1 MRIWDAGLGFS
12 VTYPNSVHFAF
23 TPAIISISG
32 RIKSASVEI
41 TSDSTGQSYT
51 ENRKASP
58 AGGVV
63 FDIQRYLQMI
73 LEGIRHSVVDYSV
86 RFSDSPIVRK
96 IHVKVTVSVTTFEF
110 DMDCVWGA
118 LDAGERC
125 GGPYI
130 RTWFVNYPFT
140 FNVISKPSNF
150 FDVKCDDGPVSS
162 LAFGLTTTDEDDYHH
177 YIVNPARVFD
187 TFLANRRLYIAIP
200 NALQIRNDVE
210 RVGVTSYDLR
220 ISRDC
225 SGVYLRWIDR
235 QGQYEY
241 YLFQRTAHEYAI
253 SKDESFS
260 RNEMSNPAQYVDGVN
275 IGTSTRQIL
284 RQAETLTIVAPLI
297 DDPTYDYLSDL
308 AQSPVVDL
316 FTGYDDEGV
325 PMWRRVNVAT
335 GSRTRSND
343 LLQDFNVS
351 ITLPEKNAQIL

>member
-1 MRIWDAGLGFS
+1 MGYGLRFFDHLPELGAFRLHAGDYQRFGSNQIGLCRDYLRLDGS
-12 VTYPNSVHFAF
+12 ELHREPQGITCWRSRVRYPALFADDSRRHQAF
-23 TPAIISISG
+23 GCRLFCSIF
-32 RIKSASVEI
+32 R
-41 TSDSTGQSYT
+41 QSYRPK
-51 ENRKASP
+51 NSCKSHGKRND
-58 AGGVV
+58 VRV
-63 FDIQRYLQMI
+63 RYGLRVGCSRCRRAMR
-73 LEGIRHSVVDYSV
+73 GRVY
-86 RFSDSPIVRK
+86 PYMVRK
-96 IHVKVTVSVTTFEF
+96 LPFHVQ
-110 DMDCVWGA
+110 CV
-118 LDAGERC
+118 
-125 GGPYI
+125 
-130 RTWFVNYPFT
+130 
-140 FNVISKPSNF
+140 SKPSNF

-241 YLFQRTAHEYAI
+241 YLFHRTAHEYAI

-275 IGTSTRQIL
+275 IGTSTRQII

-308 AQSPVVDL
+308 AQSPGGRSVHRL
-316 FTGYDDEGV
+316 
-325 PMWRRVNVAT
+325 RR
-335 GSRTRSND
+335 
-343 LLQDFNVS
+343 
-351 ITLPEKNAQIL
+351 